1 MKRSGMYICAANC
14 AGAVHIM
21 DPSSMRILKIW
32 QAHRGT
38 INDMDAKADFLVTCG
53 SSPRPRLGL
62 HPDPLANVFDLRTL
76 SPLPPIP
83 FQPGAAFVRMHPK
96 MSTTSIVASLTG
108 QLQVVDIMNP
118 HTVNLRQANIYDSNF
133 LTGIDLAPTGE
144 ALALASS
151 MCQIHLWGSP
161 SRVKF
166 TEYGQHTIFPDAV
179 VTDEQM
185 DWVDSLVMHP
195 RRVRPNYNRPLNT
208 VGMPYYRD
216 MLLSAWP
223 DKISE
228 VGGLPPRIDMTQMKR
243 SDIGYYANNKART
256 RPNVV
261 EYTRLEAATNNTIV
275 APKFLSQK
283 ARESN
288 NSNEEAPADALAAM
302 NDLTIVA
309 ETHEDIPNIYKYVEI
324 KYSKFG
330 VDDFDFEYG
339 LPA

>member
-1 MKRSGMYICAANC
+1 
-14 AGAVHIM
+14 
-21 DPSSMRILKIW
+21 
-32 QAHRGT
+32 
-38 INDMDAKADFLVTCG
+38 
-53 SSPRPRLGL
+53 
-62 HPDPLANVFDLRTL
+62 
-76 SPLPPIP
+76 
-83 FQPGAAFVRMHPK
+83 
-96 MSTTSIVASLTG
+96 
-108 QLQVVDIMNP
+108 MNP
-118 HTVNLRQANIYDSNF
+118 HTVNLRQANIYDSYF

-195 RRVRPNYNRPLNT
+195 TTVRPNYNRPLNT

-243 SDIGYYANNKART
+243 SDIGYYANNKARA

-302 NDLTIVA
+302 NDLNIVA